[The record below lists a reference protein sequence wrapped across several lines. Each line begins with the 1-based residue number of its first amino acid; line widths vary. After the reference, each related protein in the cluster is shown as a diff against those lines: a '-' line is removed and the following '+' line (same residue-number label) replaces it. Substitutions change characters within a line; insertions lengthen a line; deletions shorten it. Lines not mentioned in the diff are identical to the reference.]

1 MIFGYYF
8 LLTKAMKI
16 KNVNIYCNPQAQC
29 PVIEFM
35 NQLSL
40 LGQIQLFHK
49 IAMVRIGIYSECIA
63 LEENLCAIRFHES
76 NKELAFYFGIGLS
89 NIVLL
94 NAGLAKNH
102 EKDSKKAMLYWKDY
116 KRVTYKGDYLSF
128 NEELYK
134 KLQDKSFAIEY
145 LKATIVDP
153 QKKLFILALKDLL
166 QSHLIENSDITF
178 KTKLNTQ
185 KLAQLLMKRNALKVL
200 TLPDILTALSLYLA
214 VHSIKE

>member
-1 MIFGYYF
+1 
-8 LLTKAMKI
+8 MKS

-40 LGQIQLFHK
+40 SGQTQFFHK

-63 LEENLCAIRFHES
+63 LEENICAIRFHEN
-76 NKELAFYFGIGLS
+76 NKELAFYFGMGLS

-102 EKDSKKAMLYWKDY
+102 EKDSKKAALYWKDY
-116 KRVTYKGDYLSF
+116 KRINYKGNYLSF
-128 NEELYK
+128 TEELYK
-134 KLQDKSFAIEY
+134 KLQDKTFAIEY

-153 QKKLFILALKDLL
+153 QKKVFILALKDLL
-166 QSHLIENSDITF
+166 QSQQIENSDITF
-178 KTKLNTQ
+178 KAKLDTQ
-185 KLAQLLMKRNALKVL
+185 KLSQLLMKKNAAKVM
-200 TLPDILTALSLYLA
+200 TLPAILTALSLYLA
-214 VHSIKE
+214 VHSIK

>member
-1 MIFGYYF
+1 
-8 LLTKAMKI
+8 MKI

-35 NQLSL
+35 NQLTLS
-40 LGQIQLFHK
+40 GQTLLFHK
-49 IAMVRIGIYSECIA
+49 LAMVRVGIYTECIA
-63 LEENLCAIRFHES
+63 LEENICAIRFHEN

-89 NIVLL
+89 NIILL

-102 EKDSKKAMLYWKDY
+102 EKDSKKALLYWKDY
-116 KRVTYKGDYLSF
+116 KRTNYKQDYLNF
-128 NEELYK
+128 NEELFK
-134 KLQDKSFAIEY
+134 KLQDKSFTIEY
-145 LKATIVDP
+145 LKSTIVDP

-166 QSHLIENSDITF
+166 QAHLIENSDITF

-185 KLAQLLMKRNALKVL
+185 KLAQLLMKKNAAKVL

-214 VHSIKE
+214 VHSIK

>member
-1 MIFGYYF
+1 
-8 LLTKAMKI
+8 MKI

-40 LGQIQLFHK
+40 SGQTQFFHK
-49 IAMVRIGIYSECIA
+49 LAMVRISIYSECIA
-63 LEENLCAIRFHES
+63 LEENICAIRFHDG

-94 NAGLAKNH
+94 NAGITKNH
-102 EKDSKKAMLYWKDY
+102 EKDSKKALLYWKDY
-116 KRVTYKGDYLSF
+116 KRVNYKGNYMSF
-128 NEELYK
+128 TEELYK
-134 KLQDKSFAIEY
+134 KLQDKPFAIEY

-153 QKKLFILALKDLL
+153 QKKVFIMALKDLL
-166 QSHLIENSDITF
+166 QSQQIENSDITF

-185 KLAQLLMKRNALKVL
+185 KLSQLLMKKNAAKVM

-214 VHSIKE
+214 VHSIK